1 MMLICEL
8 DLNRSSDVGLISNYG
23 FSVRDV
29 FIERGGC
36 GSYFVRCL
44 NEFTQDEIILGE
56 IKPSMVVAVAMSNWL
71 DFLHEDEFMAIY
83 IGDYEVVVIDHY
95 YPIGRL

>member
-1 MMLICEL
+1 MLICEL

-29 FIERGGC
+29 LIERGSC

-71 DFLHEDEFMAIY
+71 DFLHEDEFMAVY